1 MENYIKIYDE
11 CLNRSYHNEKL
22 EPIINYLYDI
32 VNYYDKDIKEN
43 SMDGSIVDFTNFYNN
58 TKRFTMEDLLSVFN
72 VIIEKN
78 NYHDLGE
85 VIAFAFELDFDWTEI
100 TVFLNVIYNLEC
112 FDKENSIDCDMLML
126 DVSTKVHTKELN
138 DNYSFSFY
146 QMISCYKKYDLMINN
161 SNIKTEIIRFFNR
174 YSITILYYFYLMN
187 YDARELEEMYD
198 DIINDFEYYISI
210 FEMNY
215 IDMYC
220 PFVFIQDEEK
230 RIIKTIVEDR
240 FNKKSSIK

>member
-1 MENYIKIYDE
+1 
-11 CLNRSYHNEKL
+11 
-22 EPIINYLYDI
+22 
-32 VNYYDKDIKEN
+32 
-43 SMDGSIVDFTNFYNN
+43 
-58 TKRFTMEDLLSVFN
+58 
-72 VIIEKN
+72 
-78 NYHDLGE
+78 
-85 VIAFAFELDFDWTEI
+85 
-100 TVFLNVIYNLEC
+100 
-112 FDKENSIDCDMLML
+112 MLML

-146 QMISCYKKYDLMINN
+146 QMISCYKKYDFMINN

-198 DIINDFEYYISI
+198 DIINNFEYYISI

-220 PFVFIQDEEK
+220 PFVFVQDEEK